1 MPISD
6 KIKYEISNCHA
17 TDDEKELMYRSLK
30 IEDQGILRFTSEY
43 EKIIK
48 EFIESHKEENN
59 K

>member
-6 KIKYEISNCHA
+6 KIKYEISHCDA
-17 TDDEKELMYRSLK
+17 ADDEKELMYRILK

-48 EFIESHKEENN
+48 DFFENHKEEND